1 MLYCFNDCGVY
12 NSTEPTVTAWIN
24 ARDVQSA
31 VERLTALLALTW
43 EVASDR
49 VCLNGGRSEIEIERE
64 SVQLASAG
72 ARRWLES
79 GSAGDDP
86 LYHRVP
92 TLHFLGATDLEPC
105 APLSLAL
112 KRTLASCIINGKGYR
127 PRRVARE
134 RVGKLI
140 TAVGMQRIAAGLA
153 ETEP

>member
-1 MLYCFNDCGVY
+1 MTAAY
-12 NSTEPTVTAWIN
+12 NSTEPTVTVWIN

-43 EVASDR
+43 EVAPDR

-86 LYHRVP
+86 LYHRAP
-92 TLHFLGATDLEPC
+92 TLYFLGATDLERLR
-105 APLSLAL
+105 AAFAGAQAHARELHHKWQGLSAEA
-112 KRTLASCIINGKGYR
+112 RSAGKGRGADHCSWRAEDY
-127 PRRVARE
+127 RRV
-134 RVGKLI
+134 GWD
-140 TAVGMQRIAAGLA
+140 
-153 ETEP
+153 